1 MSNTA
6 PPQEESW
13 ELLPGLAPA
22 FRFYLFVGLIGLLV
36 VWLALTQ
43 KSLLLIATIAVLVGV
58 AGMAPYLLPPRW
70 KHLARP
76 RWAIW
81 MPFLMLL
88 LLFLIEML
96 FGYGY
101 WPHTYNFDLT
111 DLMLATGLL
120 TYLAAQF
127 RLFSLAGN
135 LTPVDR
141 RPRPDTLAGDE
152 PEPRPQ
158 ATFEPKELLP
168 LTWSIPLLV
177 LAGQLVWFVIVRTE
191 KWRPLD
197 EGDVRLGM
205 ERHHWRFFALV
216 WLLGGGGI
224 LIAGFLRILK
234 LYRMSAAEAGMI
246 AEDSVWVETRGE
258 QRRTSRWLAW
268 LRRKQ
273 NRDLGRS
280 T

>member
-1 MSNTA
+1 MSTS
-6 PPQEESW
+6 PRQQDESW

-22 FRFYLFVGLIGLLV
+22 FRFYLFVGLISLLV

-58 AGMAPYLLPPRW
+58 AGMAPYLLPQRW

-81 MPFLMLL
+81 MPFLMLI

-141 RPRPDTLAGDE
+141 RPPPDT
-152 PEPRPQ
+152 PP
-158 ATFEPKELLP
+158 
-168 LTWSIPLLV
+168 
-177 LAGQLVWFVIVRTE
+177 
-191 KWRPLD
+191 
-197 EGDVRLGM
+197 
-205 ERHHWRFFALV
+205 
-216 WLLGGGGI
+216 
-224 LIAGFLRILK
+224 
-234 LYRMSAAEAGMI
+234 AAHPPP
-246 AEDSVWVETRGE
+246 
-258 QRRTSRWLAW
+258 
-268 LRRKQ
+268 
-273 NRDLGRS
+273 
-280 T
+280 